1 MSETFSRPRR
11 PTMREVAA
19 LAGVSLATVSR
30 VLNGDGKVAPDRA
43 ERVHDAVALLGYR
56 RDASASNL
64 RRADRVSASIGVV
77 FEDVANPFQ
86 AAVLR
91 GLETVVRERGLLTLV
106 GSSDDDAARERELA
120 EAFSSRRIDGLVVLP
135 AGTRPLLPARRPRRG
150 RGDGVRR
157 PPAGAARG
165 RRRRERQRR
174 RRGRGDRA
182 PDRARAPPDRL
193 PRRRAAH
200 LHGRRAAAR
209 PSRGARAPRHRARTP
224 RSCGPSCATA
234 RGGRGRRRAA
244 RAPRA
249 ADRAPDARR
258 TSSPWARSGGCARWT
273 GITPSR

>member
-1 MSETFSRPRR
+1 
-11 PTMREVAA
+11 MREVAA

-30 VLNGDGKVAPDRA
+30 VLSGDDKVAPDRA
-43 ERVHDAVALLGYR
+43 ERVRDAVALLGYR

-91 GLETVVRERGLLTLV
+91 GLETVARDRGLLTLV
-106 GSSDDDAARERELA
+106 GSSDDDAVRERELA
-120 EAFSSRRIDGLVVLP
+120 EAFASRRVDGLVVAP
-135 AGTRPLLPARRPRRG
+135 GRRGPRLPARRPRRG

-157 PPAGAARG
+157 PAARAARG
-165 RRRRERQRR
+165 RHRGQRQRR
-174 RRGRGDRA
+174 RRGGRDRA

-209 PSRGARAPRHRARTP
+209 PPRGARAGTASPSTPSSCGSSCAAARWRARP
-224 RSCGPSCATA
+224 PPSC
-234 RGGRGRRRAA
+234 
-244 RAPRA
+244 
-249 ADRAPDARR
+249 
-258 TSSPWARSGGCARWT
+258 SRS
-273 GITPSR
+273 PSRPPRC